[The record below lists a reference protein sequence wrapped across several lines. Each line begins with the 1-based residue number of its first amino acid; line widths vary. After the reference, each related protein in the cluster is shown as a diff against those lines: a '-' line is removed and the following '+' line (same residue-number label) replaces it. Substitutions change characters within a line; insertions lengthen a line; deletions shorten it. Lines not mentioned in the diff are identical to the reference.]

1 MSRSTGGINCV
12 LPQLQALRTSDH
24 GCGPPKPGGPERS
37 SWALTSRFLPDGTPP
52 SRTSGLMPSWAVNL
66 LSLHAHPRPPPLC
79 GAMGLFWGLRPCPRS
94 RPRQEEGVMNEN
106 TTSHSPAS
114 HRATCTA
121 LCVTRGASSDPRRQP
136 SPNGPRQL
144 GWQPAKMPRGVHALV
159 QTPWLALC
167 AGPSDSRPSMAERG
181 GMPLLRGGQKT
192 PASISS
198 TLLTPLICSLC
209 WKQTPCYQLPVERP
223 AWQGTG
229 GGLQPMASR
238 ELSPSVQ
245 QPTGSRVL
253 PAPHEFENGSVIG
266 LRMRPRPRLTLR
278 LQPVTDPEAGAPS

>member
-1 MSRSTGGINCV
+1 MDV
-12 LPQLQALRTSDH
+12 A
-24 GCGPPKPGGPERS
+24 PPKPGGPERS
-37 SWALTSRFLPDGTPP
+37 SWAQTSRFLPDGTPP

-66 LSLHAHPRPPPLC
+66 LSLHAHPRPAPLC

-94 RPRQEEGVMNEN
+94 RPRQALGVMNEN

-121 LCVTRGASSDPRRQP
+121 LCVTRGASCDPRRQP

-198 TLLTPLICSLC
+198 TLLPPLICSLC
-209 WKQTPCYQLPVERP
+209 WKQMPCYELPAERP

-229 GGLQPMASR
+229 GGLQPTASR

-253 PAPHEFENGSVIG
+253 PAPREFENGSIIG
-266 LRMRPRPRLTLR
+266 LQMRPRPRLTLR

>member
-37 SWALTSRFLPDGTPP
+37 SWALTSRFLPNGTPP

-167 AGPSDSRPSMAERG
+167 ARPSDSRPSMAERG
-181 GMPLLRGGQKT
+181 GMPLL
-192 PASISS
+192 
-198 TLLTPLICSLC
+198 
-209 WKQTPCYQLPVERP
+209 
-223 AWQGTG
+223 
-229 GGLQPMASR
+229 
-238 ELSPSVQ
+238 
-245 QPTGSRVL
+245 
-253 PAPHEFENGSVIG
+253 
-266 LRMRPRPRLTLR
+266 
-278 LQPVTDPEAGAPS
+278 

>member
-94 RPRQEEGVMNEN
+94 RPRQKEGVMNEN

-121 LCVTRGASSDPRRQP
+121 LCVTRGASCDPRRQP
-136 SPNGPRQL
+136 SPNGLRQL
-144 GWQPAKMPRGVHALV
+144 GWQPAKMPRGVHALCRLLGLHCALG
-159 QTPWLALC
+159 LAIRDRVWRNVVGCHFCEEVRRLRL
-167 AGPSDSRPSMAERG
+167 PSRPLSCPLSFVRSAGSRRRVTSCPWRG
-181 GMPLLRGGQKT
+181 PPGRGLGA
-192 PASISS
+192 ASS
-198 TLLTPLICSLC
+198 
-209 WKQTPCYQLPVERP
+209 QRP
-223 AWQGTG
+223 AG
-229 GGLQPMASR
+229 
-238 ELSPSVQ
+238 
-245 QPTGSRVL
+245 
-253 PAPHEFENGSVIG
+253 N
-266 LRMRPRPRLTLR
+266 
-278 LQPVTDPEAGAPS
+278 

>member
-37 SWALTSRFLPDGTPP
+37 SWALTSRFLTDGTPP

-66 LSLHAHPRPPPLC
+66 LSFHAHPRPPPLC

-114 HRATCTA
+114 HRATCS
-121 LCVTRGASSDPRRQP
+121 ASCDPCRQP

-144 GWQPAKMPRGVHALV
+144 GWQPAKMPRGVHALCRLLGLHCALG
-159 QTPWLALC
+159 LAIRDQVWRNVVGC
-167 AGPSDSRPSMAERG
+167 HFCEVT
-181 GMPLLRGGQKT
+181 KT
-192 PASISS
+192 PAPSHLFA
-198 TLLTPLICSLC
+198 LL
-209 WKQTPCYQLPVERP
+209 E
-223 AWQGTG
+223 AD
-229 GGLQPMASR
+229 A
-238 ELSPSVQ
+238 
-245 QPTGSRVL
+245 VL
-253 PAPHEFENGSVIG
+253 PAARGEARLAGDWGRPPANGQQGTEPLSPTAH
-266 LRMRPRPRLTLR
+266 RESSPAST
-278 LQPVTDPEAGAPS
+278 T

>member
-121 LCVTRGASSDPRRQP
+121 LCVTRGASCDPRRQP

-144 GWQPAKMPRGVHALV
+144 GWQPAKMPRGVHALCRLLGLHCALG
-159 QTPWLALC
+159 LAIRDRVWRNVVGC
-167 AGPSDSRPSMAERG
+167 HFCEVT
-181 GMPLLRGGQKT
+181 KT

-198 TLLTPLICSLC
+198 TLLPPLICSLC

-229 GGLQPMASR
+229 GGLQPTASR

-253 PAPHEFENGSVIG
+253 PAPREFENGSVIG